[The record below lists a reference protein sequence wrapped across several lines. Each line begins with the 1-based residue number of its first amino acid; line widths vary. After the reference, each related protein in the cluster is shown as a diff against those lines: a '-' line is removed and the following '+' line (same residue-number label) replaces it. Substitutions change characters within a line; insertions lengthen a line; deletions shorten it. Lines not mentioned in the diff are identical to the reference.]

1 MMNEQLTV
9 EKLIEKFRFD
19 EPVQRDTRD
28 YIALSKRRNLVNILK
43 KEKRYSIFTGLAL
56 FVYLVSRK
64 LGLALSFLQSAAVTA
79 AVTVVTVTAV
89 VSGGI
94 GGIHYITGKSSSEKS
109 IPVDTSVIKP
119 EEQVRQHITPV
130 SLFNFSG
137 TGDSIPAAKRATS
150 VFYETLKAERGDGN
164 VAILTRGGR
173 GVSITGFLEK
183 NENGYM
189 LTVKAVDQK
198 GIIINIETA
207 EVASE
212 DELNSACSK
221 IARTISK
228 SLK

>member
-1 MMNEQLTV
+1 MNEQQTV

-28 YIALSKRRNLVNILK
+28 YIALSKRRNLVRILK
-43 KEKRYSIFTGLAL
+43 KEKSYGIFTGLAVI
-56 FVYLVSRK
+56 VYLVSKK
-64 LGLALSFLQSAAVTA
+64 LGMALSFLQSAAVTA
-79 AVTVVTVTAV
+79 AVTVITVTAV

-94 GGIHYITGKSSSEKS
+94 GAIHYITGKNSSES
-109 IPVDTSVIKP
+109 IVPVETAVIKP
-119 EEQVRQHITPV
+119 EEKIQHNITPV

-137 TGDSIPAAKRATS
+137 TGDALPAAKRATT

-164 VAILTRGGR
+164 VAILTRGGK
-173 GVSITGFLEK
+173 GISITGSLEK
-183 NENGYM
+183 KQNGFI
-189 LTVKAVDQK
+189 LTVKAVDQQ

-207 EVASE
+207 EIDSE

-221 IARTISK
+221 IARKISK